1 MDIIDALCRYFKSGE
16 TEKKH
21 IGLELEHFIMTDK
34 NMPLSYTDGVENILA
49 SVSSGFDE
57 IYKEN
62 GRILAMKCN
71 EYSVS
76 IEPGAQLEVSVK
88 PCKSVE
94 EIEAVLEKFYSDFMT
109 IVKSVGASLVN
120 CGALSPDI
128 PDRTEMIPKK
138 RYEFMDE
145 YFKTSG
151 TMGRYMMRSSASTQV
166 SVDYENEEDFINKF
180 RVAYLLTP
188 FLALYSASGKPGE
201 DNYLKR
207 IDIWNNVD
215 NKRTQ
220 APVDLFD
227 NGFGY
232 ESYARHIANT
242 PVIFVPSENG
252 YADTGEMTV
261 SEASE
266 KYGADDGYIEHY
278 LSMAFPDVR
287 LKSFIEIRIADSMER
302 KRAVEYCKIVS
313 NIMYSKKAVSKILNR
328 YEGVGLDDI
337 KTAKLNVRKFG
348 EEATVYNRRA
358 KDEMDFILNLA
369 GVM

>member
-16 TEKKH
+16 TKEKN
-21 IGLELEHFIMTDK
+21 IGLELEHFVLDEK
-34 NMPLSYTDGVENILA
+34 NMPVSYSKCMENILNA
-49 SVSSGFDE
+49 VSGRFE
-57 IYKEN
+57 HIYTEN
-62 GRILAMKCN
+62 GKILAMSRA
-71 EYSVS
+71 EYGVS

-88 PCKSVE
+88 PCENVR
-94 EIEAVLEKFYSDFMT
+94 EIDKVLDIFYRDFLT
-109 IVKSVGASLVN
+109 AVKSVGGKLVN
-120 CGALSPDI
+120 IGALSSDI

-166 SVDYENEEDFINKF
+166 SVDYENEDDFINKF
-180 RVAYLLTP
+180 RAAYLLTP
-188 FLALYSASGKPGE
+188 LLALYSASGKPGE

-207 IDIWNNVD
+207 IDIWNDVD
-215 NKRTQ
+215 NKRTK
-220 APVDLFD
+220 PPGDLFD

-232 ESYARHIANT
+232 ESYAKHIANT
-242 PVIFVPSENG
+242 PVIFVPIENG
-252 YADTGEMTV
+252 YAYTGDMTV

-266 KYGADDGYIEHY
+266 KYGAGEGYIEHY
-278 LSMAFPDVR
+278 LSMVFPDVR
-287 LKSFIEIRIADSMER
+287 LKSFIEIRIADSMDR